1 MKKLYKLIIKT
12 YTFGVKY
19 YDLFVLA
26 DNESDMLRMVSKYL
40 TEHYDNDP
48 EILTYTEIDLNDNV
62 SKVL

>member
-26 DNESDMLRMVSKYL
+26 DNESDMLRTVSKYL
-40 TEHYDNDP
+40 IEHYDNDP